1 MEAYRMSEVLSLSF
15 KESFY
20 YSTERPVSVK
30 EIIKSLQGWEAI
42 VKQSRDVFAKIT
54 DIDVDAVEV
63 EVELLRTG
71 SLYED
76 IVIKLLFGSQEK
88 MDEFVAKCHAK
99 VGDGVLRNTLVFA
112 VVSGLVGYGLYLA
125 SAAMSPDTKPHFE
138 ANNNVII
145 NIGAGE
151 ANLSPEGLKSII
163 ESSVQ
168 NKKALAEGAIKVL
181 APARDDENASLTIGN
196 GKQTVVIPQE
206 TIKQAPTSVAM
217 DPLTQVKNYSDV
229 DVQIRALDLDNPA
242 KGWAAVVP
250 GIIDRR
256 VKLVLDP
263 SLSPDKISGKMNFR
277 ADITVTLTLSK
288 KDNEYH
294 PSEIMLRELIE

>member
-1 MEAYRMSEVLSLSF
+1 MSEVIELSF
-15 KESFY
+15 RENFY

-42 VKQSRDVFAKIT
+42 VKQSKDVLAKLT
-54 DIDVDAVEV
+54 ECDIDGIEV

-76 IVIKLLFGSQEK
+76 LVIKLLFGSQEK
-88 MDEFVAKCHAK
+88 LDEFVAKCHAK
-99 VGDGVLRNTLVFA
+99 LGDGVLRNTLIFA
-112 VVSGLVGYGLYLA
+112 VISGMVGYGLYLA

-151 ANLSPEGLKSII
+151 ANLTPEGLKSVI
-163 ESSVQ
+163 ETSVK
-168 NKKALAEGAIKVL
+168 NKKALAEGAVKVL
-181 APARDDENASLTIGN
+181 TPARDDDSASLQIGS
-196 GKQTVVIPQE
+196 GKQIVVIPQE
-206 TIKQAPTSVAM
+206 TIRQAPTSVIM
-217 DPLTQVKNYSDV
+217 EPDSTTQDYPDA
-229 DVQIRALDLDNPA
+229 DIQIRALDLDNPS

-256 VKLVLDP
+256 VNLVLDP
-263 SLSPDKISGKMNFR
+263 SLSPNTLSGKMRFR
-277 ADITVTLTLSK
+277 GDITVTSK
-288 KDNEYH
+288 LDKRDNKYH
-294 PSEIMLRELIE
+294 PVEIMLRRIIE

>member
-1 MEAYRMSEVLSLSF
+1 MSEVLELSF
-15 KESFY
+15 RENFY

-30 EIIKSLQGWEAI
+30 EIIKSLQGWETI
-42 VKQSRDVFAKIT
+42 VKQSKDVLAKLT
-54 DIDVDAVEV
+54 ECDIDGIEV

-76 IVIKLLFGSQEK
+76 LVIKLLFGSQEK
-88 MDEFVAKCHAK
+88 LDEFVAKCHANL
-99 VGDGVLRNTLVFA
+99 GEGVLRNTLVFA

-125 SAAMSPDTKPHFE
+125 SSAMSPETKPHFE

-151 ANLSPEGLKSII
+151 ANLSPEWLKSVI
-163 ESSVQ
+163 ETTVK
-168 NKKALAEGAIKVL
+168 NKKALAEGAVKVL
-181 APARDDENASLTIGN
+181 APARNDENASLQIGS
-196 GKQTVVIPQE
+196 GSQVVVIPQE
-206 TIKQAPTSVAM
+206 TIKQAPTIVAM
-217 DPLTQVKNYSDV
+217 DPLSKTQEFPDV
-229 DVQIRALDLDNPA
+229 DIQIRALDLDNPS

-263 SLSPDKISGKMNFR
+263 SLSPDALSGKMRFR
-277 ADITVTLTLSK
+277 GDITVTSNLSN
-288 KDNEYH
+288 KDHEYH
-294 PSEIMLRELIE
+294 PVEIMLRAIIE